1 MFRSRKDDNTKNL
14 NRVVIQVGAHQMN
27 KDLLDFTIY
36 AGDTEYTVEQLFEKI
51 IQLEDQ
57 NKKLRKALRKHERA
71 NNNNSMLLTKATEL
85 LSAKM
90 AAVEDEIST
99 LKNKTKYL

>member
-1 MFRSRKDDNTKNL
+1 MFSSRKDKDSKNL
-14 NRVVIQVGAHQMN
+14 NRIVVQIGTQQTN
-27 KDLLDFTIY
+27 KDLLDFKIY
-36 AGDTEYTVEQLFEKI
+36 AGETEYTVADLFEKI

-57 NKKLRKALRKHERA
+57 NRKLRKALKRHERA
-71 NNNNSMLLTKATEL
+71 NNNNLTLLTKATEL

-99 LKNKTKYL
+99 LKAKTKYL